1 MKPISI
7 FALLLS
13 VMMLT
18 PNLAQAERNMGN
30 AYIPSIEKSLK
41 KKAKKKKTGKKK
53 AAASKKRKTGA
64 KKKKATAKKKTG
76 KRMKKKNQVVRH
88 APRKKSKSRKFKKLV
103 KKSLRIMGDYALQD
117 AYRVPPRGVRARRPY
132 GYDYG
137 GPVCLPKPLIRARLI
152 DRGWHNFELINR
164 GPHRVRL
171 RATNFKGRRFRLVI
185 DRCDGH
191 IIKRRP
197 IRQYWS
203 YGY

>member
-18 PNLAQAERNMGN
+18 PNLAQASRSMTDG
-30 AYIPSIEKSLK
+30 YMPTLKKSLK
-41 KKAKKKKTGKKK
+41 KKAYKKKTGNKK
-53 AAASKKRKTGA
+53 AAVSKKRKPGA
-64 KKKKATAKKKTG
+64 KKKKATAKKKRG
-76 KRMKKKNQVVRH
+76 KRAKKKNQVVRH

-117 AYRVPPRGVRARRPY
+117 SYRVPPRGVRARRPY

-171 RATNFKGRRFRLVI
+171 RATNFKGRRFHLVI

-197 IRQYWS
+197 VRQYWS